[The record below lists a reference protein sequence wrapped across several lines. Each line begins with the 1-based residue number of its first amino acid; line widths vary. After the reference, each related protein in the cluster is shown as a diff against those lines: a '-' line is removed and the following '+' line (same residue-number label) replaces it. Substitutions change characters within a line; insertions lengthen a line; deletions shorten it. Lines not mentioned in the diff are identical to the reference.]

1 MKASFCYF
9 KMSKKKLFDFF
20 LTIFTFN
27 LLFAAQLCNGF
38 MSSEQQN
45 RLYSEGGSYSTKQ
58 ENDKSSTAGIAEELE
73 MEQEYEQ
80 PNLYTESFQEE
91 RQRQRLANIVDQ
103 LRQQNVY
110 NQQYNAA
117 PLFEENED
125 KPFLNP
131 EEPRLRNR
139 NAEELEELRR
149 LGMELKQI
157 SEEKIG
163 EEMGGDSEG
172 TSTEEE
178 EEELTS
184 QEYYLN
190 QEKEYIKYLLNKGE
204 LIKDLLSKIS
214 EKDKRFEILWET
226 FVEEGSNLKDLILSK
241 NFEKEIKKQKNN
253 SFEEIKVYKKLIE
266 IGEKSLEIIGKKE
279 KLKEN
284 KNYFLLNRLN
294 ESEKILTKLLKD
306 KASGEFIL
314 GQKEHKLIWLN
325 KLGRAL
331 DYFEKNILAFKKL
344 NETKKPSKM
353 ATPVKKGQNEF
364 VEFAE
369 PISNQNLNS
378 KRIKDIEWMEKRLPS
393 DSSYFDN
400 QRRGGGGPFHFFNA
414 SGNILF
420 IAYLTICCVGVVAG
434 VVGGVYYYNHVRSSN
449 VDDPFNEFTR
459 YSPSGPGKDKFSKRG
474 GGGAQAFGQTVGDDT
489 LAYKAQLQQYQQQKQ
504 KILGAGQTISN
515 DQMSDN
521 EEEND
526 ELEHNFSVFE
536 CPGLAPTGDVEIQ
549 NPNFVGENGENNTTT
564 KNIEN
569 SKKEERND

>member
-1 MKASFCYF
+1 
-9 KMSKKKLFDFF
+9 
-20 LTIFTFN
+20 
-27 LLFAAQLCNGF
+27 

-110 NQQYNAA
+110 NQQFNAA

-172 TSTEEE
+172 GTEEE
-178 EEELTS
+178 EP
-184 QEYYLN
+184 
-190 QEKEYIKYLLNKGE
+190 
-204 LIKDLLSKIS
+204 
-214 EKDKRFEILWET
+214 
-226 FVEEGSNLKDLILSK
+226 
-241 NFEKEIKKQKNN
+241 
-253 SFEEIKVYKKLIE
+253 
-266 IGEKSLEIIGKKE
+266 
-279 KLKEN
+279 
-284 KNYFLLNRLN
+284 
-294 ESEKILTKLLKD
+294 
-306 KASGEFIL
+306 
-314 GQKEHKLIWLN
+314 
-325 KLGRAL
+325 
-331 DYFEKNILAFKKL
+331 
-344 NETKKPSKM
+344 KKPSSKM
-353 ATPVKKGQNEF
+353 STPVKKGQNEF

-393 DSSYFDN
+393 DSAYFDNN

-459 YSPSGPGKDKFSKRG
+459 YSPSGPGKDKF
-474 GGGAQAFGQTVGDDT
+474 T
-489 LAYKAQLQQYQQQKQ
+489 YKAQLQQYQQQKQ

-515 DQMSDN
+515 EQMSDN

-549 NPNFVGENGENNTTT
+549 NPNFVGENVENNTAT

-569 SKKEERND
+569 IKKEERND

>member
-110 NQQYNAA
+110 NQQFNAA

-157 SEEKIG
+157 SGEKIG

-172 TSTEEE
+172 STEEE
-178 EEELTS
+178 E
-184 QEYYLN
+184 
-190 QEKEYIKYLLNKGE
+190 
-204 LIKDLLSKIS
+204 
-214 EKDKRFEILWET
+214 
-226 FVEEGSNLKDLILSK
+226 
-241 NFEKEIKKQKNN
+241 
-253 SFEEIKVYKKLIE
+253 
-266 IGEKSLEIIGKKE
+266 
-279 KLKEN
+279 
-284 KNYFLLNRLN
+284 
-294 ESEKILTKLLKD
+294 
-306 KASGEFIL
+306 
-314 GQKEHKLIWLN
+314 
-325 KLGRAL
+325 
-331 DYFEKNILAFKKL
+331 
-344 NETKKPSKM
+344 ETKKPSKM
-353 ATPVKKGQNEF
+353 STPVKKGQNEF

-393 DSSYFDN
+393 DSAYFDN

>member
-1 MKASFCYF
+1 
-9 KMSKKKLFDFF
+9 
-20 LTIFTFN
+20 
-27 LLFAAQLCNGF
+27 

-103 LRQQNVY
+103 LRQQNIY
-110 NQQYNAA
+110 NQQFNAA

-149 LGMELKQI
+149 L
-157 SEEKIG
+157 
-163 EEMGGDSEG
+163 
-172 TSTEEE
+172 
-178 EEELTS
+178 
-184 QEYYLN
+184 
-190 QEKEYIKYLLNKGE
+190 
-204 LIKDLLSKIS
+204 
-214 EKDKRFEILWET
+214 
-226 FVEEGSNLKDLILSK
+226 
-241 NFEKEIKKQKNN
+241 
-253 SFEEIKVYKKLIE
+253 
-266 IGEKSLEIIGKKE
+266 
-279 KLKEN
+279 
-284 KNYFLLNRLN
+284 
-294 ESEKILTKLLKD
+294 
-306 KASGEFIL
+306 ASGEFIL

-331 DYFEKNILAFKKL
+331 DYFEKNILAVKKL
-344 NETKKPSKM
+344 NEFLKPKKPSKM
-353 ATPVKKGQNEF
+353 STPVKKGQNEF

-369 PISNQNLNS
+369 PINNQNLNS

-459 YSPSGPGKDKFSKRG
+459 YSPSGPGKDKFNKRG
-474 GGGAQAFGQTVGDDT
+474 GGGAFGQTVGDDT

-549 NPNFVGENGENNTTT
+549 NPNFVGENGENNTAT

-569 SKKEERND
+569 TKKEERND